1 MQQHLEKADDYKK
14 MKELHKSLS
23 ESVKKKFQTE
33 AFGDGLEEC
42 LKKIDLETGLLF
54 ERLKIKMTKNIEV
67 KIKSLIQDL
76 TKPIISKLRK
86 DEYQAPQDYFDD
98 LKEMKTKF
106 EEQTK
111 EQSFKKKELLL
122 SQDCECL
129 TKKILESLWMKQR
142 DKGGMAERQAKE
154 RTKFLEE

>member
-42 LKKIDLETGLLF
+42 LKKIDQEIGVLF

-67 KIKSLIQDL
+67 KIKSQIQEL
-76 TKPIISKLRK
+76 TKPILNKLRQ

-98 LKEMKTKF
+98 LKDLKTKF
-106 EEQTK
+106 EE
-111 EQSFKKKELLL
+111 
-122 SQDCECL
+122 L
-129 TKKILESLWMKQR
+129 TK
-142 DKGGMAERQAKE
+142 D
-154 RTKFLEE
+154 